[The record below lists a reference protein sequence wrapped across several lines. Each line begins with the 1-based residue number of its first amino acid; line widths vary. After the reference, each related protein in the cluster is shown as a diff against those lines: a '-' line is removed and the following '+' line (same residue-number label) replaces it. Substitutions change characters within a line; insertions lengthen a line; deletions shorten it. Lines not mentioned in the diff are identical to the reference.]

1 MGRTVLG
8 YTRGMETFEVLIYP
22 YNTQD
27 MPPAARGPA
36 VRSATVRPTGEE
48 GATGHPRYAGDGV
61 QADIDPAGRTVEA
74 ITVDGAELE
83 DGWSARIADA

>member
-1 MGRTVLG
+1 
-8 YTRGMETFEVLIYP
+8 METFEVLIYP
-22 YNTQD
+22 YNPQD
-27 MPPAARGPA
+27 MPPTARGPA

-61 QADIDPAGRTVEA
+61 QADIDPTTGTVEA

-83 DGWSARIADA
+83 DGWSARVADA